1 MDYYNGIIF
10 QGFVDGIPRHV
21 LSGGRYDGLVRKM
34 GINADA
40 IGFAVY
46 LDLLERFEKKEQSFD
61 VDVLLVYGDAN
72 AVEVAERVEVLKR
85 YGKKVCAT
93 KALGKSCPSYRELIE
108 M

>member
-1 MDYYNGIIF
+1 
-10 QGFVDGIPRHV
+10 
-21 LSGGRYDGLVRKM
+21 M

-46 LDLLERFEKKEQSFD
+46 LDLLERFEKKEKTFD
-61 VDVLLVYGDAN
+61 VAVLLVYGNAN
-72 AVEVAERVEVLKR
+72 AVEVAEKVEVLKR

-93 KALGKSCPSYRELIE
+93 KTLGETCPSYRELIE